1 MTPFFSPFWKSSPMQ
16 WPVMS
21 WIQIFSSSSFWGSYF
36 CAIWVGGDVK
46 GHVLQ
51 KTVNA
56 FIRLSL
62 FLLTDFFFLNL
73 AMIKD
78 LTRTAHNI
86 ISDTYLWQNAELGFI
101 MCPQKLVM
109 TACYHGSWSF
119 LYAVSTEGILSFI
132 FLRTHTDILFGK
144 LLNSLLNY
152 RKAIAE
158 KGQETFKWL
167 NVAQRM
173 TVKVLL

>member
-1 MTPFFSPFWKSSPMQ
+1 
-16 WPVMS
+16 
-21 WIQIFSSSSFWGSYF
+21 
-36 CAIWVGGDVK
+36 
-46 GHVLQ
+46 
-51 KTVNA
+51 
-56 FIRLSL
+56 
-62 FLLTDFFFLNL
+62 
-73 AMIKD
+73 
-78 LTRTAHNI
+78 
-86 ISDTYLWQNAELGFI
+86 